1 MVSVVIP
8 TYNEEK
14 ALPDTLR
21 SLFSQAGDFEVIV
34 VDGGS
39 TDHTRAIVSGVAPG
53 PQPASPTQR
62 GEHSALFVS
71 SLPPKAALLK

>member
-1 MVSVVIP
+1 MISVVIP

-21 SLFSQAGDFEVIV
+21 SLFAQTGDYEVIV

-39 TDHTRAIVSGVAPG
+39 TDRTGAIVSGVVLG
-53 PQPASPTQR
+53 PQS
-62 GEHSALFVS
+62 SALFAF
-71 SLPPKAALLK
+71 SLPRKAARPK